1 MTHDPLCPVGV
12 KPWENTYC
20 CQKCSPGETPPWERA
35 CQCDLISKVRADERW
50 ATVESAVF
58 VASQYGCDHGLLN
71 ALNAING
78 ES

>member
-1 MTHDPLCPVGV
+1 MNGHDPYCPNYKECNHTCGDCLC
-12 KPWENTYC
+12 KDD
-20 CQKCSPGETPPWERA
+20 A
-35 CQCDLISKVRADERW
+35 FCQCDLISIVRASERYY
-50 ATVESAVF
+50 TVESAVF